1 MDTENRLT
9 AVRGDGL
16 GGLGEKSEG
25 IKQRKKERL
34 KDTDNSLVIARGKGV
49 WGREEGV
56 KEGKWR

>member
-9 AVRGDGL
+9 EVRGDGF

-49 WGREEGV
+49 WGREKGV
-56 KEGKWR
+56 KGGKWR